1 MKIGLLIAIER
12 ELQAFLAL
20 GSEIH
25 EEQVNHRT
33 VYRAG
38 ICGHT
43 VYALCSGFSGTHCED
58 NCCCSGYGITT
69 GIYTFF

>member
-33 VYRAG
+33 VYRRKR
-38 ICGHT
+38 
-43 VYALCSGFSGTHCED
+43 
-58 NCCCSGYGITT
+58 
-69 GIYTFF
+69 